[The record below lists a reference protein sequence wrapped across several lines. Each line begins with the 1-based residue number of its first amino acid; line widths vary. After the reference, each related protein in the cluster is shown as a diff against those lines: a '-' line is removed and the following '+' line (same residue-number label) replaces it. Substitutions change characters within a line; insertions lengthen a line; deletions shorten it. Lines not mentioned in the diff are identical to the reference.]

1 MTPKIFW
8 LVIAISISL
17 SPSIFSQIDF
27 NKNLNWEEV
36 QSLAEAEGKIIF
48 LDAYTEWCYPCK
60 MMDQNVFSR
69 YSVGEHF
76 NSRFINYKM
85 DMEQMPGP
93 IIALNHSVKTYPNY
107 LFLSSDGTL
116 IYKVVGVQ
124 KADDI
129 IAYSKLA
136 LEPQRLKKAK
146 DERYAQG
153 DRKADFLYNYCF
165 DKFEEFDLSYQRLV
179 VEYLDTQDD
188 WGTLKNL
195 KFIYN
200 FLETYDSPL
209 FDYLVNH
216 KGLFYEIFDPAE
228 VDRNISFLIQNKIN
242 NAKPKLSLTEIEA
255 LYTHSYGSSG
265 AQKFSEYQLS
275 LYDRF
280 EQFDEYAGVLIRH
293 MKNYP
298 PSIPAVYFDNAKYIL
313 ENTGNKVFLSEALK
327 WNAIALD
334 LNQSETNFL
343 QQSEIL
349 IKMNEKKKAKKAIKA
364 AIKRAKKSNTDTSA
378 LEVQFQKIKSM

>member
-8 LVIAISISL
+8 LAIAISISL
-17 SPSIFSQIDF
+17 SPSAFSQIDF

-36 QSLAEAEGKIIF
+36 QSLAEAEDKIIF

-69 YSVGEHF
+69 YSVGQHF
-76 NSRFINYKM
+76 NSQFVNYKM

-116 IYKVVGVQ
+116 VYKVVGVQ
-124 KADDI
+124 KAEDI
-129 IAYSKLA
+129 IAFSRLA
-136 LEPQRLKKAK
+136 LEPERLKKAK
-146 DERYAQG
+146 DERYALG

-165 DKFEEFDLSYQRLV
+165 DKFEELDPSYQRLV
-179 VEYLDTQDD
+179 TEYLETQED
-188 WGTLKNL
+188 WGTVKNL
-195 KFIYN
+195 NFIYN

-209 FDYLVNH
+209 YDFLVQN
-216 KGLFYEIFDPAE
+216 KGLFYENFDPAE

-242 NAKPKLSLTEIEA
+242 NANPKLALAEIEA
-255 LYTHSYGSSG
+255 LYIHSYGSSG

-280 EQFDEYAGVLIRH
+280 EQFDEYAGVLINH
-293 MKNYP
+293 MQNYP
-298 PSIPAVYFDNAKYIL
+298 PSIPAVYFDNAKFIL
-313 ENTGNKVFLSEALK
+313 ENTGNKAFLSEALK
-327 WNAIALD
+327 WNATTLD
-334 LNQSETNFL
+334 LNQNVTNYL
-343 QQSEIL
+343 QQSDIL
-349 IKMNEKKKAKKAIKA
+349 MKMNEKKKAKKACKSA
-364 AIKRAKKSNTDTSA
+364 LKWAKKTKQSNEA
-378 LEVQFQKIKSM
+378 LEAQFQKIKSM